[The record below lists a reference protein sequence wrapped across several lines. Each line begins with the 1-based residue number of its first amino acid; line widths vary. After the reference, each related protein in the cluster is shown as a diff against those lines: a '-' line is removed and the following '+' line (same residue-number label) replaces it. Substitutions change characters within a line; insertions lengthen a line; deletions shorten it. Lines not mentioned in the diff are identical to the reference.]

1 MANEA
6 TFSGSMSFSK
16 GGVATSFSRPGQ
28 TQTVAG
34 AKISDVVQN
43 VGTSEEAIN
52 KGDVGTPGRC
62 MIENLDLTNFVTV
75 RAASGAADLIKILA
89 GKTAGP
95 FMLAASAPYI
105 IANTAACNVRI
116 LIVEA

>member
-16 GGVATSFSRPGQ
+16 GGVTTSLSRPGQ
-28 TQTVAG
+28 TLTVTG

-52 KGDVGTPGRC
+52 KGDVGTPGLC
-62 MIENLDLTNFVTV
+62 MIENLDLTNYVTV
-75 RAASGAADLIKILA
+75 RPATGAADLIKIPA

>member
-6 TFSGSMSFSK
+6 TFSGSLSFSK
-16 GGVATSFSRPGQ
+16 GGVTSSISRPGQ
-28 TQTVAG
+28 QLTVSG
-34 AKISDVVQN
+34 TKISDVVQN

-52 KGDVGTPGRC
+52 KGDIGTPGLC
-62 MIENLDLTNFVTV
+62 MIENLDATNYVSV
-75 RAASGAADLIKILA
+75 RAATGAADLIKIPA

-105 IANTAACNVRI
+105 IANTAACDVRI
-116 LIVEA
+116 IIIEA